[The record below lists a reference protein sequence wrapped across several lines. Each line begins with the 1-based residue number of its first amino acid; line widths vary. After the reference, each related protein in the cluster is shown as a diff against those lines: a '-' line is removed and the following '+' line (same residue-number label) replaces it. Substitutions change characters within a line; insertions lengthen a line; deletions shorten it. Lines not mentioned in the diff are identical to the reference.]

1 MSAFQLEKFGHLAVL
16 TLNSAEER
24 NLLTP
29 HSALAIAEAV
39 NQLRFDI
46 NIKALAVTGRDDSFC
61 SGADLTCLLE
71 AASGDGEELQQIY
84 SAFTSVAQSPLL
96 TIALINGPA
105 LGAGLNLA
113 MACDIRLASDQ
124 AWFESRFFQLAIHPG
139 GGHTWLLPQ
148 LVGWQQAAAML
159 FCGERLSATQALA
172 AGFVKELL
180 PEAQLLPRAMQM
192 TAGLATLPA
201 ELVRQTK
208 NSLLALRSCYRQDD
222 AVAYEFRQQFQSLQQ
237 EAAQQHISAKLAQLK
252 NKDISGKEPR

>member
-1 MSAFQLEKFGHLAVL
+1 MSAFQLEKHGHLAVL
-16 TLNSAEER
+16 TLNSAEKR

-39 NQLRFDI
+39 QQLPHDP

-61 SGADLTCLLE
+61 SGADLESLQQ

-84 SAFTSVAQSPLL
+84 SAFTSVAHSPLL

-105 LGAGLNLA
+105 LGAGMNLA
-113 MACDIRLASDQ
+113 MACDIRLASEQ

-148 LVGWQQAAAML
+148 LVGWQQAAAMI
-159 FCGERLSATQALA
+159 FCGERLSAQQALN

-180 PEAQLLPRAMQM
+180 PEEQLLTRAKQLS
-192 TAGLATLPA
+192 AGLATLPT
-201 ELVRQTK
+201 EVVHQTK
-208 NSLLALRSCYRQDD
+208 RSMLALRSCYRQDD
-222 AVAYEFRQQFQSLQQ
+222 AVAFEFRQQFQSLQQ
-237 EAAQQHISAKLAQLK
+237 DAAQQHIAALLNQ
-252 NKDISGKEPR
+252 IRRKE